1 MNKQELIERYKT
13 KYAEEPKDWK
23 HPSVNASRQDLFAN
37 FIRDLEQL
45 DEPQKPVVP
54 RFVAEWIEKLRKQIV
69 PYHFESGARF
79 MMFIGRD
86 FHHKKGL
93 ILINEEIRQWL
104 EKDGNEVILSDA
116 IDYGY

>member
-45 DEPQKPVVP
+45 DE
-54 RFVAEWIEKLRKQIV
+54 RRKR
-69 PYHFESGARF
+69 S
-79 MMFIGRD
+79 
-86 FHHKKGL
+86 L
-93 ILINEEIRQWL
+93 N
-104 EKDGNEVILSDA
+104 
-116 IDYGY
+116 